1 MTDSD
6 IELEKIILR
15 LNNAESRII
24 ELECFANKVVNWN
37 KQFPTKERC
46 DIGSLGQQRHF
57 QSLARRLLNIL

>member
-15 LNNAESRII
+15 LNKAESRIT
-24 ELECFANKVVNWN
+24 ELECFANKVINWDE
-37 KQFPTKERC
+37 QFTIKERC